1 MNATAERVKS
11 SMEIAS
17 DVRIDMRNIMYPT
30 IPILL
35 FAALVAFVV
44 LLKRD
49 EDAVGSKLEKLLL
62 GVGAFQAVLAVLC
75 LFAFQDGVVFMQF
88 IFSAIVTLFYSLQP
102 ERTLVGQFVAIV
114 SVVNFFCI
122 LGLFPLLGYSG
133 FTIDQVVNSATCIQ
147 YYGLSIIAGDPP
159 SLDPQCAPFLNVITF
174 AGITLACLQPISA
187 LFSYLLFSNHD
198 VLTK

>member
-1 MNATAERVKS
+1 
-11 SMEIAS
+11 
-17 DVRIDMRNIMYPT
+17 MRNIMYPT

-35 FAALVAFVV
+35 FAALAVFVI

-49 EDAVGSKLEKLLL
+49 EDGVGAKVEKLLL

-75 LFAFQDGVVFMQF
+75 LFAFEDGVVFMQF
-88 IFSAIVTLFYSLQP
+88 LFSAIVTLFYSLQP

-114 SVVNFFCI
+114 SVVNFFSV
-122 LGLFPLLGYSG
+122 LGLFPLLGWSG
-133 FTIDQVVNSATCIQ
+133 FTIDRVVNTGLCNT
-147 YYGLSIIAGDPP
+147 YYGFKPDPVDP
-159 SLDPQCAPFLNVITF
+159 LFTNPQCAPFLNVVAF
-174 AGITLACLQPISA
+174 AGITLACLQPFSA